1 VIVCLCNAIKEKEVR
16 SAARDGARSPAKA
29 YRKLGC
35 KFQCG
40 QCLPLAKSI
49 INSETATAC

>member
-1 VIVCLCNAIKEKEVR
+1 MIVCHCNALKEGEVR
-16 SAARDGARSPAKA
+16 EAVRAGARSPAKA

-40 QCLPLAKSI
+40 QCLPLAKRI
-49 INSETATAC
+49 ISSEGAIAC

>member
-1 VIVCLCNAIKEKEVR
+1 MIVCLCNALREKEVR
-16 SAARDGARSPAKA
+16 GAARDGERTPAKA

-40 QCLPLAKSI
+40 QCLPLAQRI

>member
-1 VIVCLCNAIKEKEVR
+1 MIVCHCNAIREKEVR
-16 SAARDGARSPAKA
+16 NAARDGALSPAKA

-40 QCLPLAKSI
+40 QCLPLAKRI
-49 INSETATAC
+49 INSERAIAC

>member
-1 VIVCLCNAIKEKEVR
+1 MIVCHCNAIREKEVR
-16 SAARDGARSPAKA
+16 NAARSGERTPAKA

-40 QCLPLAKSI
+40 LCLPLAKRI
-49 INSETATAC
+49 INSEHATAC

>member
-1 VIVCLCNAIKEKEVR
+1 MIVCHCNAIREKEVR
-16 SAARDGARSPAKA
+16 TVVRSGVRSPAKA
-29 YRKLGC
+29 YQTLGC

-49 INSETATAC
+49 INSELATAC